1 MLLNKL
7 ILVSSIALS
16 LNAWAAEP
24 TDDMDFDA
32 IPPLSSGASQ
42 GKAGAGVVVKP
53 AASGKTPPVPQI
65 DNGST
70 VDIHSAAP
78 SGARPV
84 HEPVITRNSS
94 TSTGQQV
101 QIIPVTPVA
110 SGVQTIPPQA
120 VLKNQS
126 NTSVVNMYGA
136 ANSLPPVSPVN
147 QFELMNHNS
156 TLQSQGREIAV
167 LTNQVQIQS
176 LQLDLAKKRADT
188 FAAMGESPS
197 TQKTAMT
204 ESPKVEKP
212 TKKEAESKD
221 AMSPLM
227 FTLTGT
233 LKVKGKM
240 VAFISNSQSD
250 WTVGKG
256 DMLPGGY
263 RVVSISLDS
272 MQIKNSE
279 GVVRK
284 VFPG

>member
-16 LNAWAAEP
+16 LNAWAVEP

-42 GKAGAGVVVKP
+42 GKAGAGAVVKP
-53 AASGKTPPVPQI
+53 AASGKTPPAPPI

-70 VDIHSAAP
+70 VDIHSVAP

-84 HEPVITRNSS
+84 HEPVIIRNSS
-94 TSTGQQV
+94 AGQQA
-101 QIIPVTPVA
+101 QTIPGTPDA
-110 SGVQTIPPQA
+110 TGVQTRPP
-120 VLKNQS
+120 LKNQS
-126 NTSVVNMYGA
+126 NTSAVNMYGA
-136 ANSLPPVSPVN
+136 AHSLPPVSPVN

-197 TQKTAMT
+197 TQKTNMT
-204 ESPKVEKP
+204 EAPNVEKP
-212 TKKEAESKD
+212 AKKETESKD
-221 AMSPLM
+221 AMSPLI

>member
-42 GKAGAGVVVKP
+42 GTAGAGAVVKP
-53 AASGKTPPVPQI
+53 VASGKTPPAPPI
-65 DNGST
+65 DNGSA

-78 SGARPV
+78 SSARPV
-84 HEPVITRNSS
+84 HELVIIRNSS
-94 TSTGQQV
+94 TSTGQQA
-101 QIIPVTPVA
+101 QTIPGTPVA

-126 NTSVVNMYGA
+126 NTSAVNMYGA
-136 ANSLPPVSPVN
+136 ANPLPSVSSVN

-188 FAAMGESPS
+188 FAAMGEPPS
-197 TQKTAMT
+197 TQKTNMT
-204 ESPKVEKP
+204 EAPKVEKP
-212 TKKEAESKD
+212 AKKEAESKD
-221 AMSPLM
+221 AMSPLI

-240 VAFISNSQSD
+240 IAFISNSQSD